1 MRAIWR
7 SFKAVLLIGLGA
19 ILAVVVSQC
28 GADKFPSQWF
38 TLEQPPQR
46 TEEGGI
52 ASYGGR
58 VTLAVDVFEKANSK
72 NAPIPQVSSVSGKAK
87 FLTSGA
93 RGSDYQVPVGY
104 EAEIR
109 LASNEEQ
116 QAVIERRRKMG
127 LTDISEPMRFPETVD
142 VRLDFVLRDK
152 DGFVLQEVQGERY
165 YLLPGESKV
174 LKGITT
180 NAVGAANAQ
189 ATKDI
194 ACEVFISGTYFPED
208 TEQLD

>member
-38 TLEQPPQR
+38 TLAQPPER
-46 TEEGGI
+46 TTAAGAKAFGGGVSVSTEVVEQAI
-52 ASYGGR
+52 
-58 VTLAVDVFEKANSK
+58 SK
-72 NAPIPQVSSVSGKAK
+72 NAPIPEVESVSGKVK

-93 RGSDYQVPVGY
+93 RGNDYQVPLGY
-104 EAEIR
+104 EAEIK
-109 LASNEEQ
+109 LASTKEQ
-116 QAVIERRRKMG
+116 QAVIEQRRKMG
-127 LTDISEPMRFPETVD
+127 LTNRGELIRFPKTVD
-142 VRLDFVLRDK
+142 VRLDFVLKDK
-152 DGFVLQEVQGERY
+152 DGFVLQEVQGERH
-165 YLLPGESKV
+165 YLLPGEAKV
-174 LKGITT
+174 VKGITT

-194 ACEVFISGTYFPED
+194 ACEVFISGTHFPED
-208 TEQLD
+208 TEQVD